1 MRTPAPAS
9 SPAAASSKG
18 ARMRAVRLALLL
30 LAVVAGVG
38 LCWFGAGM
46 VADAMGA
53 RDMQQMVDAR
63 RQLAAQVAEGMSS
76 QITADVALLRALPQT
91 LAQIDTIPRAV
102 KRVDTQRWN
111 LMDKG
116 SRAEEAMSHPEAV
129 DVDAFLR
136 TTAGNLGLDY
146 VWVVDQRNYVVLAN
160 NAGQADSF
168 LGVQSSMQPYMKE
181 AMLGGLGEQFTV
193 GRETGLP
200 GLFFAAPVYDADGYL
215 IAAMGTKVSLA
226 RLQHWVSHP
235 TSLVTDPNG
244 LIILST
250 DASLVGKI
258 LPDARLQHMSPSDRY
273 NAYQRVDFE
282 TWPYQRAEPTAKAH
296 HDVPGWVPAEVLDT
310 LAWREGS
317 AMPSLTVS
325 RNASAD
331 LTVVV
336 AEPLPAWGQQIAN
349 HARNRMIGFVLF
361 VSVLATFLLVAWSL
375 VRERQHHRVT
385 RHLNQ
390 RLQRTNSALA
400 NEAHFDHLTGVLTRR
415 RFLALFDTVLMRA
428 HNRAE
433 PLTLVLADLDHFKR
447 INDTWGHAVGDM
459 ALQRFASLVT
469 GVLRSSDLVGRLGG
483 EEFAIVMGRTTLE
496 TATEVAER
504 LRTAVAETDETF
516 PTGLSMTVSMGM
528 TVCRPGDTASEM
540 LKRADLAL
548 YRAKESGRNRH
559 VAG

>member
-1 MRTPAPAS
+1 MSAPAPSSSAS
-9 SPAAASSKG
+9 QSNG
-18 ARMRAVRLALLL
+18 ARVRAARLALWLSGAMVG
-30 LAVVAGVG
+30 LA
-38 LCWFGAGM
+38 LCWFAASLA
-46 VADAMGA
+46 ADAMGA
-53 RDMQQMVDAR
+53 RDVQQMVDAR

-91 LAQIDTIPRAV
+91 LAQIDAIPRAV
-102 KRVDTQRWN
+102 KRIDTRRWN
-111 LMDKG
+111 LMDQG
-116 SRAEEAMSHPEAV
+116 SRAEEAISHKEAV
-129 DVDAFLR
+129 DTNAFLN

-146 VWVVDQRNYVVLAN
+146 VWVVNQSNYVVLAN
-160 NAGQADSF
+160 NAGHADSL

-193 GRETGLP
+193 GRVTGLP

-215 IAAMGTKVSLA
+215 VAAMGTKVSLA

-244 LIILST
+244 LVILST

-258 LPDARLQHMSPSDRY
+258 LPDSRLQHMGASDRY

-282 TWPYQRAEPTAKAH
+282 TWPYQATAKTRR
-296 HDVPGWVPAEVLDT
+296 DVPGWVPAEVRDM

-331 LTVVV
+331 LTIVV

-349 HARNRMIGFVLF
+349 HARNRTIGFVLF
-361 VSVLATFLLVAWSL
+361 VSVLVTFVLVAWSL
-375 VRERQHHRVT
+375 VRERQHHRLT

-415 RFLALFDTVLMRA
+415 RFLALFDTVLTRA

-433 PLTLVLADLDHFKR
+433 PLVLVLADLDHFKR

-459 ALQRFASLVT
+459 ALQRFASLAT

-483 EEFAIVMGRTTLE
+483 EEFAIVMGRTTLAI
-496 TATEVAER
+496 ATEVAER
-504 LRTAVAETDETF
+504 LRAAVAETDENF

-528 TVCRPGDTASEM
+528 TLCRPGDTASEM
-540 LKRADLAL
+540 LRRADLAL

-559 VAG
+559 MAG

>member
-1 MRTPAPAS
+1 MNAPAP
-9 SPAAASSKG
+9 SPAASPSNG
-18 ARMRAVRLALLL
+18 ARLRVVRLALGLS
-30 LAVVAGVG
+30 AVVVGVG
-38 LCWFGAGM
+38 LCWFAACL
-46 VADAMGA
+46 VADTMSA
-53 RDMQQMVDAR
+53 RDMQQTADAR

-91 LAQIDTIPRAV
+91 LAQIDAIPRAV
-102 KRVDTQRWN
+102 ERVDTRRWN
-111 LMDKG
+111 LMDQG
-116 SRAEEAMSHPEAV
+116 SRAEDATSHPEVV
-129 DVDAFLR
+129 DINAFLSA
-136 TTAGNLGLDY
+136 TAGNLGLDY
-146 VWVVDQRNYVVLAN
+146 VWVVNQRNYVVLAN
-160 NAGQADSF
+160 NAGHEDSV

-193 GRETGLP
+193 GQVTGVP
-200 GLFFAAPVYDADGYL
+200 GLFFAAPVYDAGGYL
-215 IAAMGTKVSLA
+215 VAAMGTKVSLA

-258 LPDARLQHMSPSDRY
+258 LPDARLQRMGASDRY

-282 TWPYQRAEPTAKAH
+282 TWPYQPTAQAH
-296 HDVPGWVPAEVLDT
+296 RDVPHWVPAEVRDA

-317 AMPSLTVS
+317 AMPSLKVS

-361 VSVLATFLLVAWSL
+361 VSVLVTFVLVAWSL

-415 RFLALFDTVLMRA
+415 RFLALFDTVLARA

-433 PLTLVLADLDHFKR
+433 PLVLVLADLDHFKR

-459 ALQRFASLVT
+459 ALQRFASLAT

-483 EEFAIVMGRTTLE
+483 EEFAMVMGRTALD

-504 LRTAVAETDETF
+504 LRAAVAETDETF

-528 TVCRPGDTASEM
+528 TVCRPGDTALEM

>member
-1 MRTPAPAS
+1 MNAPAPAPATS
-9 SPAAASSKG
+9 SHG
-18 ARMRAVRLALLL
+18 ARLRVARLALWLS
-30 LAVVAGVG
+30 AVVVGVG
-38 LCWFGAGM
+38 VSWFAACI
-46 VADAMGA
+46 VADAMSA
-53 RDMQQMVDAR
+53 RDVQQMVDAR

-91 LAQIDTIPRAV
+91 LAQIDAIPRAV
-102 KRVDTQRWN
+102 ERVDTRRWN
-111 LMDKG
+111 LMDQG
-116 SRAEEAMSHPEAV
+116 SRAEEAMSHPEVV
-129 DVDAFLR
+129 DIDAFLN

-146 VWVVDQRNYVVLAN
+146 VWVVNQHNYVVLAN
-160 NAGQADSF
+160 NAGHADSF
-168 LGVQSSMQPYMKE
+168 VGVQSSMQPYMKE

-193 GRETGLP
+193 GRVTGVP
-200 GLFFAAPVYDADGYL
+200 GLFFAAPVYDAGGYL
-215 IAAMGTKVSLA
+215 VAAMGTKVSLA

-258 LPDARLQHMSPSDRY
+258 LPDARLQHLSASDRY
-273 NAYQRVDFE
+273 NAYQRVDFD
-282 TWPYQRAEPTAKAH
+282 TWPYQPTAKAH
-296 HDVPGWVPAEVLDT
+296 HDVPGWVPAEVRDT
-310 LAWREGS
+310 LAWRDGS
-317 AMPSLTVS
+317 PMPSLTVS

-361 VSVLATFLLVAWSL
+361 VSVMVIFVLVAWSL

-415 RFLALFDTVLMRA
+415 RFLALFDTVLARS

-433 PLTLVLADLDHFKR
+433 PLVLVLADLDHFKR

-459 ALQRFASLVT
+459 ALQRFASLAT
-469 GVLRSSDLVGRLGG
+469 SVLRSSDLVGRLGG
-483 EEFAIVMGRTTLE
+483 EEFGMVMGRTTLE

-504 LRTAVAETDETF
+504 LRTAVAETDENF

>member
-1 MRTPAPAS
+1 MNAPAPAPAP
-9 SPAAASSKG
+9 SPHG
-18 ARMRAVRLALLL
+18 ARLRAAPLVIWLS
-30 LAVVAGVG
+30 AVVVGVG
-38 LCWFGAGM
+38 VSWFVACF
-46 VADAMGA
+46 VADTIGA

-63 RQLAAQVAEGMSS
+63 RQLAAQVAEGMSN

-91 LAQIDTIPRAV
+91 LAQIDAIPRAV
-102 KRVDTQRWN
+102 ERVDTRRWN
-111 LMDKG
+111 LMDEG
-116 SRAEEAMSHPEAV
+116 SRAEEALSHPEVV
-129 DVDAFLR
+129 DVNAFLSA
-136 TTAGNLGLDY
+136 TAGNLGLDY
-146 VWVVDQRNYVVLAN
+146 LWVVNQGNYVVLAN
-160 NAGQADSF
+160 NAGHPDSF
-168 LGVQSSMQPYMKE
+168 LGVQASMQPYMKE

-193 GRETGLP
+193 GRVTGVP
-200 GLFFAAPVYDADGYL
+200 GLFFAAPVYDAGGYL
-215 IAAMGTKVSLA
+215 VAAMGTKVSLA

-258 LPDARLQHMSPSDRY
+258 LPDARLQHMRASDRY
-273 NAYQRVDFE
+273 NAYRRVDFD
-282 TWPYQRAEPTAKAH
+282 TWPYRPTAQAH
-296 HDVPGWVPAEVLDT
+296 RDVPRWVPAEVRDA

-336 AEPLPAWGQQIAN
+336 AEPLPAWGQQLAS
-349 HARNRMIGFVLF
+349 HARNRTIGFVLF
-361 VSVLATFLLVAWSL
+361 VSVLVTFVLVAWSL

-390 RLQRTNSALA
+390 RLQRTNSTLA

-415 RFLALFDTVLMRA
+415 RFLALFDTVLARA

-433 PLTLVLADLDHFKR
+433 PLVLVLADLDHFKR

-459 ALQRFASLVT
+459 ALQRFASLAT

-483 EEFAIVMGRTTLE
+483 EEFAVVMGRTTLQ

-504 LRTAVAETDETF
+504 LRVAVAETDETF

-528 TVCRPGDTASEM
+528 TVCRPGDTALEM

-548 YRAKESGRNRH
+548 YSAKESGRNRH

>member
-1 MRTPAPAS
+1 MRAPAPSPSAS
-9 SPAAASSKG
+9 SAHG
-18 ARMRAVRLALLL
+18 ARAVRLALWLSG
-30 LAVVAGVG
+30 AVVGVA
-38 LCWFGAGM
+38 LCWFAACLA
-46 VADAMGA
+46 ADGMGA
-53 RDMQQMVDAR
+53 RDMQQMVEAR
-63 RQLAAQVAEGMSS
+63 RQLAAQVAEGMSN

-91 LAQIDTIPRAV
+91 LAQIDAIPRAV
-102 KRVDTQRWN
+102 KRVDTRRWN
-111 LMDKG
+111 LMDEA
-116 SRAEEAMSHPEAV
+116 SRAEEAMSHREVV
-129 DVDAFLR
+129 DTNAFLSA
-136 TTAGNLGLDY
+136 TAGNLGLDY
-146 VWVVDQRNYVVLAN
+146 VWVVNPQNYVVLAN
-160 NAGQADSF
+160 NGGHGDSF

-193 GRETGLP
+193 GRVTGIP

-215 IAAMGTKVSLA
+215 VAAMGTKVSLA

-250 DASLVGKI
+250 DASLIGKI
-258 LPDARLQHMSPSDRY
+258 LPDARLQQMGASDRY

-282 TWPYQRAEPTAKAH
+282 TWPYQANATAH
-296 HDVPGWVPAEVLDT
+296 RDVPAWVPAQVRDT
-310 LAWREGS
+310 LAWRQGS

-349 HARNRMIGFVLF
+349 HARNRTIGFVLF
-361 VSVLATFLLVAWSL
+361 VSVLVTFVLVAWSL

-415 RFLALFDTVLMRA
+415 RFLALFDSVLTRA

-433 PLTLVLADLDHFKR
+433 PLVLVLADLDHFKR

-459 ALQRFASLVT
+459 ALQRFASLAT
-469 GVLRSSDLVGRLGG
+469 GVLRSGDLVGRLGG
-483 EEFAIVMGRTTLE
+483 EEFAIVMGRTTLDA
-496 TATEVAER
+496 ATEVAER
-504 LRTAVAETDETF
+504 LRAAVAETDESF

-528 TVCRPGDTASEM
+528 TLCRPGDTASEM

-559 VAG
+559 IAG

>member
-1 MRTPAPAS
+1 MNAPAPEASPSAS
-9 SPAAASSKG
+9 SNG
-18 ARMRAVRLALLL
+18 ARLRATRLALWLL
-30 LAVVAGVG
+30 VAVVGVA
-38 LCWFGAGM
+38 LCWFAASLA
-46 VADAMGA
+46 ADAMGA

-91 LAQIDTIPRAV
+91 LAQIEAIPRAV
-102 KRVDTQRWN
+102 KRVDTRRWN
-111 LMDKG
+111 LMDQG
-116 SRAEEAMSHPEAV
+116 SRAEEAMSHPEVV
-129 DVDAFLR
+129 DTSAFLSV
-136 TTAGNLGLDY
+136 TAANLGLDY
-146 VWVVDQRNYVVLAN
+146 VWVVNQNNYVVLAN
-160 NAGQADSF
+160 NAGHADSF

-193 GRETGLP
+193 GRVTGVP
-200 GLFFAAPVYDADGYL
+200 GLFFAAPVYDAGGYL
-215 IAAMGTKVSLA
+215 VAAMGTKVSLA

-258 LPDARLQHMSPSDRY
+258 LPDARLQHMGASDRF

-282 TWPYQRAEPTAKAH
+282 TWPYQATAKTH
-296 HDVPGWVPAEVLDT
+296 RNVPGWVPAEVRDA

-336 AEPLPAWGQQIAN
+336 AEPLPAWGQQIDN
-349 HARNRMIGFVLF
+349 HTRNRMIGFVLF
-361 VSVLATFLLVAWSL
+361 VSVLVTFVLVAWSL

-415 RFLALFDTVLMRA
+415 RFLALFDSVLTRA

-433 PLTLVLADLDHFKR
+433 PLVLVLADLDHFKR

-459 ALQRFASLVT
+459 ALQRFASLAT
-469 GVLRSSDLVGRLGG
+469 AVLRSSDLVGRLGG
-483 EEFAIVMGRTTLE
+483 EEFAIVMGRTTLD

-504 LRTAVAETDETF
+504 LRAAVAATDESF

-528 TVCRPGDTASEM
+528 TVCRPDDTASEM

>member
-1 MRTPAPAS
+1 MEPPAPSVSSA
-9 SPAAASSKG
+9 SPA
-18 ARMRAVRLALLL
+18 RRRAIRLALALT
-30 LAVVAGVG
+30 AVVVGVG
-38 LCWFGAGM
+38 TCWVAACI
-46 VADAMGA
+46 VADMMAA
-53 RDMQQMVDAR
+53 RDVQQMVEAR

-76 QITADVALLRALPQT
+76 QITADVALLRAIPQT
-91 LAQIDTIPRAV
+91 LAQIDAIPRAV
-102 KRVDTQRWN
+102 NRVDTRRWS
-111 LMDKG
+111 LMDQG
-116 SRAEEAMSHPEAV
+116 SRAKEAQSYPEVA
-129 DVDAFLR
+129 DINAFLS

-146 VWVVDQRNYVVLAN
+146 VWVVNRHHYVVLGN
-160 NAGQADSF
+160 TAGHPESF
-168 LGVQSSMQPYMKE
+168 IGVQSSMQPYMKE

-193 GRETGLP
+193 GRVTGVP
-200 GLFFAAPVYDADGYL
+200 GLFFAAPVYDAGGYL
-215 IAAMGTKVSLA
+215 VAAMGTKVSLA

-235 TSLVTDPNG
+235 TSLVADANG

-250 DASLVGKI
+250 DASLVGKM
-258 LPDARLQHMSPSDRY
+258 LPGARLQQMSATDRY
-273 NAYQRVDFE
+273 DAYQRVDFDV
-282 TWPYQRAEPTAKAH
+282 WPYQSTAQPH
-296 HDVPGWVPAEVLDT
+296 HPVPRWVPQDVRDT

-336 AEPLPAWGQQIAN
+336 AEPLPAWSQQIAD
-349 HARNRMIGFVLF
+349 HARNRTICFVLF
-361 VSVLATFLLVAWSL
+361 VSVLATFVLVVWSL

-428 HNRAE
+428 HNRGE
-433 PLTLVLADLDHFKR
+433 PLVLVLADLDHFKR
-447 INDTWGHAVGDM
+447 INDTWGHAVGDL
-459 ALQRFASLVT
+459 ALQRFASLAT
-469 GVLRSSDLVGRLGG
+469 GVLRSSDMVGRLGG
-483 EEFAIVMGRTTLE
+483 EEFAIVMGRTTLDA
-496 TATEVAER
+496 ATEVAEQ
-504 LRTAVAETDETF
+504 LRASVAETDDSF

-528 TVCRPGDTASEM
+528 TARRPGDTASEM

>member
-1 MRTPAPAS
+1 VKAPEPAPATS
-9 SPAAASSKG
+9 SHG
-18 ARMRAVRLALLL
+18 AWLRVAPLALWLSV
-30 LAVVAGVG
+30 AVVGVG
-38 LCWFGAGM
+38 ASWFAACF
-46 VADAMGA
+46 VADSMGA

-91 LAQIDTIPRAV
+91 LAQIDAIPRAV
-102 KRVDTQRWN
+102 ARVDTRRWN
-111 LMDKG
+111 LMDQG
-116 SRAEEAMSHPEAV
+116 SCAEEAMSHPEVV
-129 DVDAFLR
+129 DIDAFLNA
-136 TTAGNLGLDY
+136 TAGNLGLDY
-146 VWVVDQRNYVVLAN
+146 VWVVNQHNYVVLAN
-160 NAGQADSF
+160 NAGHADSF
-168 LGVQSSMQPYMKE
+168 VGVQLSMQPYMKE
-181 AMLGGLGEQFTV
+181 AMLGGLGEQFTIGPV
-193 GRETGLP
+193 TGVP
-200 GLFFAAPVYDADGYL
+200 GLFFAAPVYDAGGYL
-215 IAAMGTKVSLA
+215 VATMGTKVSLA

-250 DASLVGKI
+250 DASLVGKV
-258 LPDARLQHMSPSDRY
+258 LPDARLQHMGASDRY

-282 TWPYQRAEPTAKAH
+282 PWPYQPTAKAH
-296 HDVPGWVPAEVLDT
+296 RDVPAWVPAEVRDT

-361 VSVLATFLLVAWSL
+361 VSVLVTFALVAWSL

-415 RFLALFDTVLMRA
+415 RFLALFDTVLARA

-433 PLTLVLADLDHFKR
+433 PLVLVLADLDHFKR

-459 ALQRFASLVT
+459 ALQRFASLAT

-483 EEFAIVMGRTTLE
+483 EEFAMVMGRTTLE

-504 LRTAVAETDETF
+504 LRTAVAETDESF

-528 TVCRPGDTASEM
+528 TGCRPGDTASEM

>member
-1 MRTPAPAS
+1 VNAPAPAP
-9 SPAAASSKG
+9 SPHG
-18 ARMRAVRLALLL
+18 ARLRAARLALWLS
-30 LAVVAGVG
+30 AVVVGVG
-38 LCWFGAGM
+38 GSWFVACF
-46 VADAMGA
+46 VADTIGA

-63 RQLAAQVAEGMSS
+63 RRLAAQVAEGMSN

-91 LAQIDTIPRAV
+91 LAQIDAIPRAV
-102 KRVDTQRWN
+102 ARVDTRRWN
-111 LMDKG
+111 LMDQG
-116 SRAEEAMSHPEAV
+116 SRAEEALSHPEVV
-129 DVDAFLR
+129 DVNAFLSA
-136 TTAGNLGLDY
+136 TAGNLGLDY
-146 VWVVDQRNYVVLAN
+146 VWVVNQRNYVVLAN
-160 NAGQADSF
+160 NAGHEDSV

-193 GRETGLP
+193 GQVTGVP
-200 GLFFAAPVYDADGYL
+200 GLFFAAPVYDAGGYL
-215 IAAMGTKVSLA
+215 VAAMGTKVSLA

-258 LPDARLQHMSPSDRY
+258 LPDARLLRMTASDRF
-273 NAYQRVDFE
+273 NAYQRVDFDM
-282 TWPYQRAEPTAKAH
+282 WPYQPTAQAH
-296 HDVPGWVPAEVLDT
+296 RNVPGWVPAEVRDV

-317 AMPSLTVS
+317 AIPTLTVS

-336 AEPLPAWGQQIAN
+336 AEPLPAWDQQIAN
-349 HARNRMIGFVLF
+349 HARNRTIGFVLF
-361 VSVLATFLLVAWSL
+361 MSVLVSFVLIAWSL

-385 RHLNQ
+385 RHLNR
-390 RLQRTNSALA
+390 RLQRTNSTLA

-415 RFLALFDTVLMRA
+415 RFLALFDTVLARA
-428 HNRAE
+428 HSRAE
-433 PLTLVLADLDHFKR
+433 PLVLVLADLDHFKR

-459 ALQRFASLVT
+459 ALQRFASLAT
-469 GVLRSSDLVGRLGG
+469 AVLRSSDLVGRLGG
-483 EEFAIVMGRTTLE
+483 EEFAMVMDRTGLD

-504 LRTAVAETDETF
+504 LRAAVAETDETF

-528 TVCRPGDTASEM
+528 TVCRPGDTALEM

>member
-1 MRTPAPAS
+1 MEAPAPSVSSS
-9 SPAAASSKG
+9 SPARRRVG
-18 ARMRAVRLALLL
+18 RLVLVLTAVAI
-30 LAVVAGVG
+30 GVG
-38 LCWFGAGM
+38 LCWIAACF

-53 RDMQQMVDAR
+53 RDVQQMVDAR

-76 QITADVALLRALPQT
+76 QITADVALLRAIPQT
-91 LAQIDTIPRAV
+91 LAQIDAIPRAV
-102 KRVDTQRWN
+102 QRVDTRRWN
-111 LMDKG
+111 LMDQG
-116 SRAEEAMSHPEAV
+116 SRAKEAQSYPEVA
-129 DVDAFLR
+129 DINAFLN

-146 VWVVDQRNYVVLAN
+146 VWVVNRQNYVVLGN
-160 NAGQADSF
+160 TAGHPDSF
-168 LGVQSSMQPYMKE
+168 IGVQSSMQPYMKE

-193 GRETGLP
+193 GRVTGVP
-200 GLFFAAPVYDADGYL
+200 GLFFAAPVYDAGGHL
-215 IAAMGTKVSLA
+215 VAVMGTKVSLT

-235 TSLVTDPNG
+235 TSLVADANG

-250 DASLVGKI
+250 DVSLVGKA
-258 LPDARLQHMSPSDRY
+258 LPGARLQHMSATDRY
-273 NAYQRVDFE
+273 DAYQRVDFDI
-282 TWPYQRAEPTAKAH
+282 WPYRSVAQPH
-296 HDVPGWVPAEVLDT
+296 HDVPRWVPDEVRNT

-336 AEPLPAWGQQIAN
+336 AEPLPAWGQHIAD
-349 HARNRMIGFVLF
+349 HSRNRTISFVLF
-361 VSVLATFLLVAWSL
+361 VSVLLTFVLVVWSL

-415 RFLALFDTVLMRA
+415 RFLALFDAALLRA
-428 HNRAE
+428 HNRGE
-433 PLTLVLADLDHFKR
+433 PLVLVLADLDHFKR

-459 ALQRFASLVT
+459 ALQRFASLAT
-469 GVLRSSDLVGRLGG
+469 GVLRSSDMIGRLGG
-483 EEFAIVMGRTTLE
+483 EEFAIVMGRTTLDA
-496 TATEVAER
+496 ATEVAEH
-504 LRTAVAETDETF
+504 LRAAVAETDSTF

-528 TVCRPGDTASEM
+528 TLRRSGDTASEM

>member
-1 MRTPAPAS
+1 MKAPAPAS
-9 SPAAASSKG
+9 ATSSHG
-18 ARMRAVRLALLL
+18 ARLRLARLALGLSA
-30 LAVVAGVG
+30 AVVGVG
-38 LCWFGAGM
+38 VSWFAACF
-46 VADAMGA
+46 VADSMSA

-63 RQLAAQVAEGMSS
+63 RQLAAQVAEGMSN

-91 LAQIDTIPRAV
+91 LAQIDAIPRAV
-102 KRVDTQRWN
+102 ARVDTRRWN
-111 LMDKG
+111 LMDQG
-116 SRAEEAMSHPEAV
+116 SRAQEAMSHPEVA
-129 DVDAFLR
+129 DIDAFLN

-146 VWVVDQRNYVVLAN
+146 VWVVNQHNYVVLAN
-160 NAGQADSF
+160 NAGHADSF
-168 LGVQSSMQPYMKE
+168 VGVQSSMQPYMKE

-193 GRETGLP
+193 GRVTGVP
-200 GLFFAAPVYDADGYL
+200 GLFFAAPVYDAGGYL
-215 IAAMGTKVSLA
+215 VAAMGTKVSLA

-258 LPDARLQHMSPSDRY
+258 LPDARLQRMGASDRY

-282 TWPYQRAEPTAKAH
+282 PWPYQPTAKAH
-296 HDVPGWVPAEVLDT
+296 HDVPGWVPAEVRDT

-331 LTVVV
+331 LTIVV

-349 HARNRMIGFVLF
+349 HARNRAIGFVLF
-361 VSVLATFLLVAWSL
+361 VSVLVTFVLVAWSL
-375 VRERQHHRVT
+375 VRERQHHRLT

-415 RFLALFDTVLMRA
+415 RFLALFDTALARA

-433 PLTLVLADLDHFKR
+433 PLVLVLADLDHFKR

-459 ALQRFASLVT
+459 ALQRFASLAT

-483 EEFAIVMGRTTLE
+483 EEFAMVMSRTTLE

-504 LRTAVAETDETF
+504 LRTAVAETDESF